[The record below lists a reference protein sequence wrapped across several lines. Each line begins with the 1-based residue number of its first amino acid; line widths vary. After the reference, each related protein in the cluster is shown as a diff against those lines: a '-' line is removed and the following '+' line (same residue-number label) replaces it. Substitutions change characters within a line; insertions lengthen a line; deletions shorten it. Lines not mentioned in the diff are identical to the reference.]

1 MRKKPVAPTARAKKS
16 NRDELNNGI
25 RYGALQFAI
34 AVLGNAAIGHITGA
48 YTVTELTGKMHIV
61 RLHHEGPYCLTHDSY
76 NDDHTALI
84 RLYLTRLSK
93 PVGGEA

>member
-1 MRKKPVAPTARAKKS
+1 MSKKPAAKARGKTA

-61 RLHHEGPYCLTHDSY
+61 RLHHDGPYCLTNDSY

-84 RLYLTRLSK
+84 RLYLARLGK
-93 PVGGEA
+93 PIRGTA

>member
-1 MRKKPVAPTARAKKS
+1 MSNKPAATRRPKDCR
-16 NRDELNNGI
+16 RDELSNGI

-34 AVLGNAAIGHITGA
+34 AVLGNAAVGHITGA

-76 NDDHTALI
+76 NDGHTALI
-84 RLYLTRLSK
+84 RLYLARLGK
-93 PVGGEA
+93 PVGGKA

>member
-1 MRKKPVAPTARAKKS
+1 MSKKPTANARAKTG

-25 RYGALQFAI
+25 RYGALQFGI

-48 YTVTELTGKMHIV
+48 YMVTELTGKMHIV
-61 RLHHEGPYCLTHDSY
+61 RLHHDEPYCLTHSSY

-84 RLYLTRLSK
+84 RLYLARLGK
-93 PVGGEA
+93 RIGGKA

>member
-1 MRKKPVAPTARAKKS
+1 MSKKPAAKAPAKKPT
-16 NRDELNNGI
+16 RDELSNGI

-34 AVLGNAAIGHITGA
+34 AVLGNAAVGHITGA
-48 YTVTELTGKMHIV
+48 YTVTELTGKMHVV
-61 RLHHEGPYCLTHDSY
+61 RLHHEGPYCLTHESY

-84 RLYLTRLSK
+84 RLYLARLDK

>member
-1 MRKKPVAPTARAKKS
+1 MSRKPTATARAKTT
-16 NRDELNNGI
+16 NHDELNNGI

-48 YTVTELTGKMHIV
+48 YTVTELSGNMHVV
-61 RLHHEGPYCLTHDSY
+61 RLHYEGPYCLTHDSY

-84 RLYLTRLSK
+84 RLYLARLGK
-93 PVGGEA
+93 PIGGVA